1 MEIILII
8 VGLVVLALTILLLKL
23 LIPWITN
30 TNKVIQQLK
39 EMNQRLYQINK
50 YLEESKNASS

>member
-39 EMNQRLYQINK
+39 EIEKSLYQINK
-50 YLEESKNASS
+50 YLEGSKNG